1 MRGNDGAGLGHAG
14 APEKQYKDIETGKKS
29 IYFYPALCYYVKG
42 EDWDFWGFLRNPTV
56 FLRIGTP
63 FNAESLSYFLP
74 GRHRRLV

>member
-56 FLRIGTP
+56 FC
-63 FNAESLSYFLP
+63 
-74 GRHRRLV
+74 